1 MAMLVSI
8 DNGGTLTDACV
19 IYGSRVFH
27 AKTLTTPHD
36 LTKCFVEVLREVSR
50 KIYGEPKLATLL
62 EEVDYIRYST
72 TQGTNAVVQRIG
84 PRLGLIV
91 SKGSDVKELIR
102 NDDEKELFE
111 AIVGDR
117 IGSIDLGLD
126 GEAFESSISKAIN
139 ELISQGANRIVVS
152 IGGKTLVA
160 DEVRVKR
167 VTLLRYPRH
176 LLGAVPILYSHQL
189 SDDHD
194 SARRTW
200 SSLLNSFLH
209 PAMERFLYNAENVLR
224 EHRTK
229 NPLLIFGNDGTSSRV
244 AKCIALKT
252 WGSGPRGGMEGAKA
266 IALHYGRKAVVAM
279 DIGGTTT
286 DIGLVENATVSERRW
301 GQLESIGIS
310 FPLSDVESF
319 GAGGSSVFRVAKGK
333 IVIGP
338 ESVGSTPGPACF
350 GRGGRQATITD
361 AYLLLGVLDADSY
374 FGGNLKLDAARAKAA
389 IEENIA
395 KPLGVSL
402 EAALK
407 QMERAYEA
415 RIASAIKP
423 RLKDAAGTTLLAFG
437 GAGPISAC
445 GVAEQ
450 IGITEIIVPRLAAV
464 FSAFGI
470 GFSDIAHVYDGAL
483 SDVSSKSLKSTLAG
497 LLTRARR
504 DMFAEGFDMSECS
517 VESAVN
523 FTRKD
528 VEASHRLNSDTMPAG
543 IKAGDYPR
551 VEVRATKRIPH
562 FSMKALKNDKKS
574 AATTSRE
581 RGALQ
586 LYRLEDM
593 KAGEHGA
600 GPAIIEEEYFT
611 CQVPKNWQFAI
622 NDNLDIVLQRRGAQ
636 TVADN
641 SAGSKKK

>member
-1 MAMLVSI
+1 MLVSI

-19 IYGSRVFH
+19 IYGTKVFH

-36 LTKCFVEVLREVSR
+36 LTKCFVEVLREASR
-50 KIYGEPKLATLL
+50 KIYGEAKLATLL

-72 TQGTNAVVQRIG
+72 TQGTNAVVQRVG

-91 SKGSDVKELIR
+91 AKSSDVKNLIR
-102 NDDEKELFE
+102 NNDEQELFE

-117 IGSIDLGLD
+117 IGSIDLDLD
-126 GEAFESSISKAIN
+126 GEPFESSITQAVN
-139 ELISQGANRIVVS
+139 DLISRGTNRIVVS
-152 IGGKTLVA
+152 LGGDNLVA
-160 DEVRVKR
+160 DEARTKR

-252 WGSGPRGGMEGAKA
+252 WGSGPRGGMEGTKA

-286 DIGLVENATVSERRW
+286 DIGLVENATIKERRW
-301 GQLESIGIS
+301 GLLESIGIS

-319 GAGGSSVFRVAKGK
+319 GAGGSSVFRVEKGQ
-333 IVIGP
+333 IAIGP

-374 FGGNLKLDAARAKAA
+374 FGGNLKLDAARAQAA
-389 IEENIA
+389 IEENVA

-402 EAALK
+402 EEALK
-407 QMERAYEA
+407 KMESAYES
-415 RIASAIKP
+415 RIAGAIKP
-423 RLKDAAGTTLLAFG
+423 HLKDAAGTTLLAFG
-437 GAGPISAC
+437 GAGPISAG

-450 IGITEIIVPRLAAV
+450 LGIKEIIVPRLAAV

-483 SDVSSKSLKSTLAG
+483 AEVSSKGLGNTLNT
-497 LLTRARR
+497 LMTRVRR
-504 DMFAEGFDMSECS
+504 DMFAEGFDISECS
-517 VESAVN
+517 VESAIN
-523 FTRKD
+523 YTRKG
-528 VEASHRLNSDTMPAG
+528 VEASHRLTDTSLPSG
-543 IKAGDYPR
+543 IDATDHPR
-551 VEVRATKRIPH
+551 AEVRATKRIPH
-562 FSMKALKNDKKS
+562 FSMKSLDGKEHS
-574 AATTSRE
+574 AAKPGGK

-593 KAGEHGA
+593 QSGDYGV

-611 CQVPKNWQFAI
+611 CQVPKDWQFAI
-622 NDNLDIVLQRRGAQ
+622 NNNHDIVLQRQGAGN
-636 TVADN
+636 AN
-641 SAGSKKK
+641 NGSKKK

>member
-19 IYGSRVFH
+19 IYGSKVFH

-36 LTKCFVEVLREVSR
+36 LTKCFVEVLREASR

-84 PRLGLIV
+84 PRLGLIL
-91 SKGSDVKELIR
+91 SKAGSVKELIR

-117 IGSIDLGLD
+117 IGSIDLDLE
-126 GEAFESSISKAIN
+126 GEAFETNISKAIN

-152 IGGKTLVA
+152 LGGETLVA
-160 DEVRVKR
+160 DEARVKR

-266 IALHYGRKAVVAM
+266 IALHYGRKALVAM

-286 DIGLVENATVSERRW
+286 DIGLIENATVSERRW

-319 GAGGSSVFRVAKGK
+319 GAGGSSVFRVDQGK

-374 FGGNLKLDAARAKAA
+374 FGGNLKLDAARAQAA

-402 EAALK
+402 AEALK
-407 QMERAYEA
+407 QMERAYEV
-415 RIASAIKP
+415 RIAGAIKP
-423 RLKDAAGTTLLAFG
+423 HLKDVAGTTLLAFG

-450 IGITEIIVPRLAAV
+450 LGISEIIVPRLAAV

-483 SDVSSKSLKSTLAG
+483 SDVSNKGLEKTLAG
-497 LLTRARR
+497 LLTRASR

-517 VESAVN
+517 VERAIN
-523 FTRKD
+523 YTRKD
-528 VEASHRLNSDTMPAG
+528 VEAAHRLNDETVLPAG
-543 IKAGDYPR
+543 IKASDYPR
-551 VEVRATKRIPH
+551 AEVRATKRIPH
-562 FSMKALKNDKKS
+562 FSMKALENDKQI
-574 AATTSRE
+574 AATTTRK

-593 KAGEHGA
+593 KAGEQGV

-622 NDNLDIVLQRRGAQ
+622 NNNLDIVLQRQDAQ
-636 TVADN
+636 SVAEK
-641 SAGSKKK
+641 GSKKK